1 MTESEN
7 QIIKGIRTGNEGAFN
22 QLFAEYYKVLSVFA
36 NKYVL
41 DLETA
46 KEIVQDFF
54 VHLFESR
61 HKLTI
66 TSSLESYLFSSVRNR
81 CLNHLRHQK
90 IHEKHIDVI
99 KHTLETSVDL
109 ESKMRATELENQIY
123 QIVLGMPAQCQNIF
137 RMSRVEGKKNGE
149 IANEL
154 GISIR
159 TVETQISKALKILR
173 KNIQNYLM
181 S

>member
-1 MTESEN
+1 
-7 QIIKGIRTGNEGAFN
+7 
-22 QLFAEYYKVLSVFA
+22 
-36 NKYVL
+36 
-41 DLETA
+41 
-46 KEIVQDFF
+46 
-54 VHLFESR
+54 
-61 HKLTI
+61 
-66 TSSLESYLFSSVRNR
+66 
-81 CLNHLRHQK
+81 
-90 IHEKHIDVI
+90 
-99 KHTLETSVDL
+99 
-109 ESKMRATELENQIY
+109 MRATELENQIY